1 MNDTKMVNQKGE
13 DYKLIDNKNCSQL
26 SIGYLSLVILTVVFL
41 LVILLGTNIS
51 AVPAALFMV
60 VILAISFEAIAI
72 ILITNFVALKKSH
85 PNANISN
92 LFINVILALLIIGL
106 FTVITAIV
114 AACIIINIYKKIEF
128 QDKIDYNASQFKVS
142 Y

>member
-26 SIGYLSLVILTVVFL
+26 SIGYLFLVILTVVFL
-41 LVILLGTNIS
+41 LVISLGTNIG

>member
-72 ILITNFVALKKSH
+72 ILIANFVALKKSH

-128 QDKIDYNASQFKVS
+128 QDKINYNASQFKVS

>member
-26 SIGYLSLVILTVVFL
+26 SIGYLFLVILTVVFL